1 MYALNRSEQ
10 FGTVRTSAPPRRNRP
25 RRCRAEPHVPAGESL
40 PVITLPTSQNARRMP
55 RSTFSQVKCLHVRQ
69 LHVSAPAPA
78 HEHTNPT
85 ASHNTRKIAA
95 FSACTPCASLHTL
108 PQVYL
113 QPARAW
119 WHCRHAAH
127 RTRSHAAAQAGHGA
141 ADTAPKSCSRTA

>member
-10 FGTVRTSAPPRRNRP
+10 FGTVRTSAPPCCNP
-25 RRCRAEPHVPAGESL
+25 SRRCSAEPHVPAGRKL
-40 PVITLPTSQNARRMP
+40 TSNHTAHQSE
-55 RSTFSQVKCLHVRQ
+55 RSPYATLHVFASQMPARSPD
-69 LHVSAPAPA
+69 HDPAPAPA

-85 ASHNTRKIAA
+85 ASHNTRRTAA
-95 FSACTPCASLHTL
+95 FSACTPCASLRTL

-119 WHCRHAAH
+119 WHCRHATH

-141 ADTAPKSCSRTA
+141 VDTAPKSCSHTA